1 MLNCRVEFRIN
12 RLDFWQEAKET
23 GGQTVSI
30 TGAIIVVD
38 VWYALFLYDI

>member
-1 MLNCRVEFRIN
+1 VDHY
-12 RLDFWQEAKET
+12 RLEMWQEQNKD

-38 VWYALFLYDI
+38 VWYALHKILPDFPNGY